1 MALHPIIHTIVMEHY
16 NDHEANRRYL
26 QHQLDQPPQFRVIG
40 PDVPDEDIK
49 AQLRFHE
56 EAAAEIKQ
64 AIDADVNLLTNDEAT
79 NLIMKPWL
87 KSED

>member
-26 QHQLDQPPQFRVIG
+26 KHQLEQPPQFRVIG
-40 PDVPDEDIK
+40 EEVSEEDIK

-56 EAAAEIKQ
+56 EAAEEIKA
-64 AIDADVNLLTNDEAT
+64 AIDGGTDNLSDEEVT
-79 NLIMKPWL
+79 NLIRKPWL
-87 KSED
+87 K